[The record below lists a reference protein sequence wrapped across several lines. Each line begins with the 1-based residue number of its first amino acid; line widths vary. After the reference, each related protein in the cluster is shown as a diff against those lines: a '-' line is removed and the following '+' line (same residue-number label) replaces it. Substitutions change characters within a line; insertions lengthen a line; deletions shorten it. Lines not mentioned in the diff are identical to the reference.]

1 MDALNAQISE
11 RAVRLGYDESIAAIV
26 TRPVVETALP
36 AIVILNT
43 GVVHRVGH
51 HRKFVSLSRRL
62 AKAGHTVLRFDFP
75 GLGDSSAISGDATL
89 LETNLAAI
97 RLVVDWVERTF
108 AIHRFAMVG
117 LCSGADQSIIY
128 ASSDARV
135 KGVVLLDPSVPRTKR
150 YHMIDFY
157 RRVTNLKVWTNLLS
171 GRGRFWSR
179 MGRAL
184 GKDAEAGIQSEPFSR
199 PDLES
204 PEAIAFLEG
213 VYQGALDND
222 AHLLA
227 VFTAGPDYQHNYREQ
242 ILHALPKVQFGNRI
256 SLHFLRDCDHT
267 FMRER
272 QRETLYALIG
282 EWLQSHFSSLEAPQT
297 VLSQDDGIETVE
309 F

>member
-11 RAVRLGYDESIAAIV
+11 RAVRLGSDESIAAIV

-36 AIVILNT
+36 AIIILNT

-62 AKAGHTVLRFDFP
+62 AKVGHTVLRFDFP

-89 LETNLAAI
+89 LEANLAAI

-108 AIHRFAMVG
+108 SIHRFGMVG

-150 YHMIDFY
+150 YHIIDFY
-157 RRVTNLKVWTNLLS
+157 RRVTNLKVWKNLLS
-171 GRGRFWSR
+171 GRGRFWAR
-179 MGRAL
+179 VGRVL
-184 GKDAEAGIQSEPFSR
+184 GKDAEAAIQSEPFSR

-227 VFTAGPDYQHNYREQ
+227 VFTAGPDYQHNYRDQ
-242 ILHALPKVQFGNRI
+242 ILHALPKVHFGNRI
-256 SLHFLRDCDHT
+256 SLHFLNDCDHT

-272 QRETLYALIG
+272 HRETLYALIG
-282 EWLQSHFSSLEAPQT
+282 EWLQSHFSRFEPTEAI
-297 VLSQDDGIETVE
+297 SSEYYGIETVE